1 MVKRNT
7 TLVIEDE
14 LITLAKSAQINISS
28 LVNSI
33 LEVELEI
40 KSKKDEI
47 DPIIQLKTMNVRL
60 TSEIKKLTKELDK
73 LKETDKKDKTILWR

>member
-7 TLVIEDE
+7 TLVIEDD
-14 LITLAKSAQINISS
+14 LITLAKSSQINISS

-60 TSEIKKLTKELDK
+60 TSEIKKLTKELEK